1 MYVVQLN
8 RCKLKGIDSMLRKSR
23 RFISKK
29 VDKIQDIYNK
39 SFIYESD
46 LPVELIGENWIS
58 NSKSGKGIALLI
70 GFNPWK
76 REVVSHYL
84 DDYKTAFLMGTP
96 TIGKLNRLEKTFINQ
111 ISDEELTI
119 FIWGKKDKKK
129 IFKRYL
135 SLMKLRKPSLKVCYV
150 EDGFLRSI
158 NAGVFHSRPASLC
171 FDFGANHFEN
181 KETDLEELLNTVKL
195 TKAEHEEAQRLVSFF
210 IDARLTKY
218 FNPQAFTYK
227 KDFEKLKNVNAEET
241 VLVIGQVETDA
252 SIVYGGGEVKT
263 NIELV
268 KKARKENKGKR
279 ILFRPHPDIFSKDKK
294 TELDAIKN
302 IAEVLD
308 PSYSLY
314 DSFYLAS
321 TVYVISSL
329 SGFEALIHGK
339 KVVVFGTPF
348 YSNWGLT
355 DDRVKIE
362 RRTAKLDIATLFK
375 VVYDIYPKYLHPI
388 SNTKSSF
395 LEVASYFIVDTLLDK
410 YVSELERDELL
421 LNTLKYQDLLCPAHR
436 VLIYLANTKYPT
448 LAKTDELAKVLGNDF
463 NLIYYPQIA
472 FLLGNTSNYDQL
484 ADMANLAI
492 TKLDN
497 ALSSIDSIDPLLLDN
512 TLHAIYVSHKESHGR
527 TFSKM
532 ISLLDYLDESY
543 INGDLLPRIISNYIS
558 VLSNNL
564 QYDDIEKL
572 ISWIEKNVESFDF
585 KLNQFTSFN
594 KALEVNNDKS
604 INPNIWKKITNI
616 LQIPPVRSERDIY
629 RRTLI
634 VDKVA
639 NKYLGVLNEQYDS
652 PNDIF
657 INQSLYHNAL
667 SNNTQTVSLYRKL
680 LSNLDTSFNNEL
692 NGLDMELRSII
703 RHRLGHFIQIG
714 NSFIK
719 SQYLEEAETIYNH
732 LPNYDD
738 NKSPS
743 IATFKL
749 RFGKAVDGKEGF
761 FREYNKL
768 PKDIASHDSV
778 QQLLAITLREASL
791 YGRALKIYEN
801 LYVSSKT
808 QSRKKAMLHEIDTI
822 KFSQE
827 TSRIINS
834 VQQPKLPKGVV
845 FLASLK
851 DYYTLAM
858 MAPVIVELKK
868 QGYAFINLCDGVTEF
883 QATGIDFID
892 ELDSLIPFEMHDGKQ
907 LYDWHIDWEGRKVQ
921 AEGINFYQGF
931 YEWLTRYVRR
941 YFVHPDISP
950 AAMNLFKV
958 QLLRSD
964 SMLRAADKIFQNVVL
979 KGMPVIIL
987 SGQPHAP
994 PYSIMREYCMAKNH
1008 PLMSFIYSSVAYEAY
1023 FSNLGSKL
1031 ATTMCV
1037 TDMTE
1042 YPEHRAPFLA
1052 RKDQFDEWYETN
1064 SSNPIFLDKAR
1075 ELINLNRV
1083 GSITDDKEIEI
1094 ISYIKKMKAQGKKV
1108 ICAFGKVPVD
1118 LSVPYD
1124 GGPAHRDMSDWI
1136 THTVEVCSQC
1146 EDVVLLVKPH
1156 PHELKPEIALDLV
1169 EGLSDLIK
1177 TTLGDNVL
1185 ILGHKDI
1192 NGHALAP
1199 YLDLALLYNGSS
1211 GLELAAQG
1219 VPVVMASYFGRLDYP
1234 VELLYPENRDQYA
1247 EFIRSLNYT
1256 PPSDETRKKAAFL
1269 MCYMGT
1275 GEIAI
1280 PNEYSIRPVTNDKTG
1295 PIKWREDKVRKFLRE
1310 GDENMSLVARRVT
1323 EKVERELAK
1332 SKNK

>member
-29 VDKIQDIYNK
+29 VDKVQDIYNK

-308 PSYSLY
+308 PNYSLY

-395 LEVASYFIVDTLLDK
+395 LEIASYFIVDTLLFK
-410 YVSELERDELL
+410 YVSELESDELL
-421 LNTLKYQDLLCPAHR
+421 LNTFKYQDLLCPAYK
-436 VLIYLANTKYPT
+436 VLVYLAKTKTVTLANTEDLQKIIG
-448 LAKTDELAKVLGNDF
+448 DEFRLKH
-463 NLIYYPQIA
+463 YPQIA
-472 FLLGNTSNYDQL
+472 LLLENTCNYDQL
-484 ADMANLAI
+484 AVISN
-492 TKLDN
+492 T
-497 ALSSIDSIDPLLLDN
+497 ALSILNESCSLKKNIDSQLL
-512 TLHAIYVSHKESHGR
+512 ESVLKSILAAHRGSNSR
-527 TFSKM
+527 PFDKIT
-532 ISLLDYLDESY
+532 SLIDYLNESV
-543 INGDLLPRIISNYIS
+543 ISEKLLTNIVISYLSI
-558 VLSNNL
+558 LSNNL
-564 QYDDIEKL
+564 QYEGIEKL
-572 ISWIEKNVESFDF
+572 ISWVEANTYSFDY
-585 KLNQFTSFN
+585 KLNKYASFN
-594 KALEVNNDKS
+594 EAVRCVSETKL
-604 INPNIWKKITNI
+604 NPNIWKKIVSQLNI
-616 LQIPPVRSERDIY
+616 NPVCSERDTN
-629 RRTLI
+629 RRSLLI
-634 VDKVA
+634 EMAAK
-639 NKYLGVLNEQYDS
+639 NYLKLLNEAYYLPEDV
-652 PNDIF
+652 F
-657 INQSLYHNAL
+657 INHVLYHISILEESLAIRGFRELLFSLNIDFDVEADGL
-667 SNNTQTVSLYRKL
+667 SATFVSFVR
-680 LSNLDTSFNNEL
+680 
-692 NGLDMELRSII
+692 RRI
-703 RHRLGHFIQIG
+703 GHFIEIG
-714 NSFIK
+714 NFLLKNGCIK
-719 SQYLEEAETIYNH
+719 EAGVLYRY
-732 LPNYDD
+732 LPNY
-738 NKSPS
+738 NENESPS
-743 IATFKL
+743 IAAFRL
-749 RFGKAVDGKEGF
+749 RFGKVIEEKNGYLKE
-761 FREYNKL
+761 YKNL
-768 PKDIASHDSV
+768 PENLVHHENI
-778 QQLLAITLREASL
+778 QQLTAETLRESGFYNRSL
-791 YGRALKIYEN
+791 DIFEELFNIA
-801 LYVSSKT
+801 KT
-808 QSRKKAMLHEIDTI
+808 HSRKKAILREIDTI

-834 VQQPKLPKGVV
+834 VQQPKLPKGVIC
-845 FLASLK
+845 LASLR
-851 DYYTLAM
+851 DYNVLAM

-892 ELDSLIPFEMHDGKQ
+892 ELDGLIPFEMHDGKQ
-907 LYDWHIDWEGRKVQ
+907 FYDWHIDWEGRKVQ

-931 YEWLTRYVRR
+931 YEWLSRYVRR

-1075 ELINLNRV
+1075 ELINVNRV

-1156 PHELKPEIALDLV
+1156 PHELKPEISMDLV